1 MARRRVVSGEA
12 RVRRRLKELVAEEQ
26 QIEDRLAGGLRYDR
40 DSAARRERAEL
51 LNELELLGVAI
62 AEHGSLL
69 VEEFSWYID
78 DRGELRSP
86 R

>member
-12 RVRRRLKELVAEEQ
+12 RVRRRLKELVEEEQ
-26 QIEDRLAGGLRYDR
+26 QIEDKLDALRYDR
-40 DSAARRERAEL
+40 AVTAMQERAEL
-51 LNELELLGVAI
+51 LKELELLGVAI